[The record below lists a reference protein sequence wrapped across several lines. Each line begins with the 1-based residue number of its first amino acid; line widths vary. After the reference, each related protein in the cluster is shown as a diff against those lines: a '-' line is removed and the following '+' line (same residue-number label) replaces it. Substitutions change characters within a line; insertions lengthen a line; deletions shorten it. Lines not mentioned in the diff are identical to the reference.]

1 MRERPWAR
9 LIMGRE
15 VPSAQSQL
23 HGKIKQIFSGAMRD
37 SADAKSSE
45 TCNRCQAQENMQPVQ
60 TAGKRA

>member
-1 MRERPWAR
+1 MRERSGAR

-23 HGKIKQIFSGAMRD
+23 HRKIKQIFSGAMRD

-45 TCNRCQAQENMQPVQ
+45 TCNRCKPRENAHK
-60 TAGKRA
+60 TLHD